1 MRTSSPTPA
10 RIRESY
16 GKRRRIGAREL
27 VIFCAV
33 LYAVAF
39 SVLSIYKHEI
49 YSSSR
54 FDLGNMDQ
62 AVWNSS
68 QGRILEATDEYGE
81 LTSRLKNHADFL
93 LLAFVPLYWI
103 SASPYW
109 LLVVQAAVVGAG
121 AIPLYWLARRFLRRD
136 FAAALIAI
144 AYLFNPGLQSANLFD
159 FHAQMMAGT
168 FLLFAFHYLLER
180 RLLPFLIFAV
190 LAALTKEGTVLVVG
204 MMGLYALLA
213 QRSPRWGIPVFLG
226 SAAYFLLTMLVI
238 IPSFN
243 TGGAS
248 ELVEGRY
255 EAFGG
260 SMGGVVRTTLT
271 DPIFTVSYVLS
282 EQKALYLT
290 QLTGMSWFL
299 ALLSPTV
306 FVLPLPELAINLL
319 SDRPQM
325 TNFHYHYS
333 AAILPFM
340 YVAAAAGLYNL
351 LTFFHKVSGWRR
363 VLAPLKTLVS
373 ERAPVFVA
381 MGILLFA
388 VQMDYDF
395 GPLPL
400 FHPQSNTLSV
410 IEPAP
415 KEHLKALD
423 EAVATIPKDAKVSA
437 SNQIGPHLSYRRYLY
452 LFPTIQDAEYVI
464 VDETEPA
471 YDTYINPI
479 LNLQSTEQLR
489 QDPAYEKVFDENG
502 VLVFEKK

>member
-10 RIRESY
+10 KIRESF

-33 LYAVAF
+33 LYAVVF

-49 YSSSR
+49 YASSR

-68 QGRILEATDEYGE
+68 EGRILEATDEYGE
-81 LTSRLKNHADFL
+81 ITSRLKNHADFL

-109 LLVVQAAVVGAG
+109 LLIAQAAVVGAG

-136 FAAALIAI
+136 LPAALIAI

-180 RLLPFLIFAV
+180 RLLPFLLFAV

-213 QRSPRWGIPVFLG
+213 QRRPKWGIPAFMG
-226 SAAYFLLTMLVI
+226 SIAYFLLTMLVI
-238 IPSFN
+238 IPFFN
-243 TGGAS
+243 TGGPS

-299 ALLSPTV
+299 ALFSPTV

-325 TNFHYHYS
+325 TNFRYHYS
-333 AAILPFM
+333 ASILPFM
-340 YVAAAAGLYNL
+340 YAAAAAGLYNL
-351 LTFFHKVSGWRR
+351 LAFFRRVSGWRR
-363 VLAPLKTLVS
+363 FLTPLKKLAS

-388 VQMDYDF
+388 VQMDYDL

-400 FHPQSNTLSV
+400 FHSQSNTFSV

-415 KEHLKALD
+415 EEHLRALD
-423 EAVATIPKDAKVSA
+423 EAVARIPDDAKVSA

-452 LFPTIQDAEYVI
+452 LFPTIQDAKYVVI
-464 VDETEPA
+464 DETEPA
-471 YDTYINPI
+471 YDTYINPV
-479 LNLQSTEQLR
+479 LNLQSTQRLR
-489 QDPAYEKVFDENG
+489 RDPAYKKVFDENG
-502 VLVFEKK
+502 VLVFRKK